1 MLTHGLPSKTA
12 RCAAPQE
19 PAILIART
27 HILGLALIAMIAM
40 GTHYVM
46 DRLLVAER
54 GKAAVL
60 ELAGEQRML
69 TERIKA
75 LALQLTLADHDDL
88 GQLEDS
94 LATAIRNKRVGS
106 MTA

>member
-1 MLTHGLPSKTA
+1 
-12 RCAAPQE
+12 
-19 PAILIART
+19 
-27 HILGLALIAMIAM
+27 
-40 GTHYVM
+40 
-46 DRLLVAER
+46 
-54 GKAAVL
+54 
-60 ELAGEQRML
+60 ML